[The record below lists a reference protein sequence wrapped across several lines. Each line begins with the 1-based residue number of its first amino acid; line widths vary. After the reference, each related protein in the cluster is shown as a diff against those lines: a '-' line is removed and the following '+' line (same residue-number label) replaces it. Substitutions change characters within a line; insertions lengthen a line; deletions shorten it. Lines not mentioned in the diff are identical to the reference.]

1 MEAIDE
7 CEVEEDIDPWLLSP
21 KLACKTLG
29 VSRPTLL
36 KLVRD
41 GVLPFV
47 TTPGGHRRY
56 LSLDVE
62 RILNER
68 REC

>member
-1 MEAIDE
+1 MEAIDT
-7 CEVEEDIDPWLLSP
+7 EEDEDLDEPWLLTP
-21 KLACKTLG
+21 QLTCKTLG

-36 KLVRD
+36 KLVKK
-41 GVLPFV
+41 GILPYTV
-47 TTPGGHRRY
+47 TPGGHRRY

-68 REC
+68 RNS